1 MLLEVYILFQIS
13 AFIGLFLTLYTDGE
27 SLLPSLITLLISG
40 ILAVGAWVLNIGINY
55 VWNPDINAYIAEV
68 NTVNT
73 PYLAIFNIAIFGLA
87 LVYFLWDTFKTASNS
102 SPEVKNVVTGK
113 GEGLNKWDE

>member
-27 SLLPSLITLLISG
+27 SLLPSLLTLLVSG
-40 ILAVGAWVLNIGINY
+40 VLAVGAWVLNAGTNY
-55 VWNPDINAYIAEV
+55 VWDPVVNAYVAEV

-87 LVYFLWDTFKTASNS
+87 LVYFLWDTFRTASDS
-102 SPEVKNVVTGK
+102 SPEIKNVVTGK
-113 GEGLNKWDE
+113 GEGLNK